1 MSQSTLSQV
10 LPRFRA
16 IATGNTSQFILKRV
30 GQALITLALT
40 SMLCFFI
47 ADLAPGN
54 YLDVLRE
61 NPTITEDVLEA
72 YKVQFGLDQ
81 PVWVQYGRWVGQ
93 ILTQGD
99 FGTSFVYQ
107 RSVTDLILE
116 RVPAT
121 VYMAIASLLL
131 TWAIGIPLGILA
143 AVNHNKWGDRILQT
157 LSYIGQGFPSFIA
170 ALLLLLF
177 AQNVSPLFPV
187 GGMTSIDHNDLTLL
201 GKFLDIGWHS
211 ILPVTALSLTGF
223 AGLQRLMRGQLLD
236 VLRQDYVRTAR
247 AKGLDE
253 NRVIYIH
260 ALRNAVNPLIVLLG
274 FEFANL
280 LSGAFITEYFF
291 NWPGLG
297 QLVLQAVQVQDLYL
311 TMAGLMIGAT
321 MLIVGNLMADLM
333 LKVVDPRIQ
342 LGDSD

>member
-1 MSQSTLSQV
+1 MLSQA
-10 LPRFRA
+10 LSRSRA
-16 IATGNTSQFILKRV
+16 IATSNTSQYIIKRS
-30 GQALITLALT
+30 GQALLTLVLT
-40 SMLCFFI
+40 SMLCFLI

-54 YLDVLRE
+54 YLDVLRD
-61 NPTITEDVLEA
+61 NPTITEEVLEA
-72 YKVQFGLDQ
+72 YKLRFGLDQ
-81 PVWVQYGRWVGQ
+81 PVWVQYGRWASQ
-93 ILTQGD
+93 ILLQGD

-121 VYMAIASLLL
+121 LYMAIASLLF
-131 TWAIGIPLGILA
+131 TWTIALPLGIAA
-143 AVNHNKWGDRILQT
+143 AVNHNKWGDRLLQT

-187 GGMTSIDHNDLTLL
+187 GGMTSIDHNDLTLI
-201 GKFLDIGWHS
+201 GQWLDIGWHS

-247 AKGLDE
+247 AKGLAE
-253 NRVIYIH
+253 NRVIYVH

-297 QLVLQAVQVQDLYL
+297 QLVLQAVMVQDLYL

-321 MLIVGNLMADLM
+321 MLIVGNLLADLL